1 MSQAPRGSQPTGGPT
16 VEVLL
21 VLTAGDAILTLARVD
36 GLTQQ
41 WRMRER
47 IDQMVAGFRDALE
60 GLKDV
65 LEDLP
70 VGEEYETGYEA
81 AHAALAPIAWS
92 KAVGERIDTP
102 EAQKVTGV
110 SRQALQK
117 QVRNETLLGLPGKTT
132 TYFPSWQFDFM
143 RGGIRPEAKKV
154 LRAFKSR
161 GQFDP
166 YMISAWMTTP
176 NVDLGQD
183 TPAHVLENGKEVERL
198 IEVVVEAA
206 ESWAS

>member
-1 MSQAPRGSQPTGGPT
+1 
-16 VEVLL
+16 
-21 VLTAGDAILTLARVD
+21 
-36 GLTQQ
+36 
-41 WRMRER
+41 MRER
-47 IDQMVAGFRDALE
+47 IDQMVAGFKDALE

-70 VGEEYETGYEA
+70 AGQEYDTGYEA

-92 KAVGERIDTP
+92 KAVGDRIDTP
-102 EAQKVTGV
+102 EAMKVTNV

-117 QVRNETLLGLPGKTT
+117 QVRNETLLGIPGKTT
-132 TYFPSWQFDFM
+132 TYFPKWQFDFHQS
-143 RGGIRPEAKKV
+143 RVRPEAKRI

-166 YMISAWMTTP
+166 HMIAAWMNTP
-176 NVDLGQD
+176 NADLGQD
-183 TPAHVLENGKEVERL
+183 TPAHVLENGEEVERL
-198 IEVVVEAA
+198 IEVAVETA

>member
-1 MSQAPRGSQPTGGPT
+1 
-16 VEVLL
+16 
-21 VLTAGDAILTLARVD
+21 
-36 GLTQQ
+36 
-41 WRMRER
+41 MRER
-47 IDQMVAGFRDALE
+47 VDQMVAGFRDALDD
-60 GLKDV
+60 LKDV

-70 VGEEYETGYEA
+70 AGEEYDTGYEA

-92 KAVGERIDTP
+92 KAVGDRIDTT

-132 TYFPSWQFDFM
+132 TYFPNWQFDFL
-143 RGGIRPEAKKV
+143 RGGIRPEAKKI

-166 YMISAWMTTP
+166 YMIAAWMTTP
-176 NVDLGQD
+176 NVDLRQD
-183 TPAHVLENGKEVERL
+183 TPAQVLEDGKEVERL
-198 IEVVVEAA
+198 IEVAAEVA